1 MASADMA
8 EAVEHA
14 LVGQDMIGG
23 DQVGDSRRI
32 DRSSGF
38 GGLRRRVHAGRNA
51 AGQGGGNYKKFP
63 SHANAP
69 WTRRSVR
76 WMVFHAGCKIGRR
89 NRMLTRRWTS
99 LWLPSQPF
107 KRLCPTYEPGQCGG
121 GGLGAQR

>member
-38 GGLRRRVHAGRNA
+38 GGLRRCVHAGRKCSRAGTWKLQEISFARQRAVDVKARAPDGIPCWAQNRPSEPDVNA
-51 AGQGGGNYKKFP
+51 TLDILVAAKP
-63 SHANAP
+63 A
-69 WTRRSVR
+69 
-76 WMVFHAGCKIGRR
+76 I
-89 NRMLTRRWTS
+89 
-99 LWLPSQPF
+99 
-107 KRLCPTYEPGQCGG
+107 
-121 GGLGAQR
+121 

>member
-69 WTRRSVR
+69 WTRRARALDGIPCWVQ
-76 WMVFHAGCKIGRR
+76 
-89 NRMLTRRWTS
+89 NR
-99 LWLPSQPF
+99 PS
-107 KRLCPTYEPGQCGG
+107 EPDVNAT
-121 GGLGAQR
+121 LDILVAAKPAV